1 MFDAVS
7 GLMIGSYIVVYVICV
22 GILIWYANHHLEVK

>member
-22 GILIWYANHHLEVK
+22 GLIWYANHHLEDK

>member
-22 GILIWYANHHLEVK
+22 GILSWYANHHLEDK

>member
-7 GLMIGSYIVVYVICV
+7 GLIIGSYIVVYVICV
-22 GILIWYANHHLEVK
+22 GILIWLSLIHI